1 MTLADLQKMI
11 ETVVKLYE
19 KKDPCVRDVSLF
31 LRMHY
36 VLEEKWAVAGADESG
51 TIQEMMSVLHTKFIA
66 TFLQSFGHQT
76 PISDLHCMFR
86 MLMDLYEKGEQCGII
101 ESLFPEMHGILN
113 KRLDLAGNDEDEVG
127 DEVGTDEDGDEDGEV
142 GDGEEEVGTGLMRLG
157 LMRRRIISFGL

>member
-1 MTLADLQKMI
+1 
-11 ETVVKLYE
+11 
-19 KKDPCVRDVSLF
+19 
-31 LRMHY
+31 
-36 VLEEKWAVAGADESG
+36 
-51 TIQEMMSVLHTKFIA
+51 
-66 TFLQSFGHQT
+66 
-76 PISDLHCMFR
+76 